1 VLRKEFLMFLFTVI
15 TIFPEMFPGPLLS
28 GVSGK
33 QLGKLFEVKVVN
45 IRDFADDKRHTVDDV
60 PYGGG
65 AGMVMKPDV
74 LHNAILHAL
83 SFYRK
88 KPYVFFT
95 SPRGRSFSQKAA
107 KNIVNDTE
115 TEGMVILCGR
125 YEGIDERLIQYW
137 KKNYGMTEIS
147 IGDYV
152 LSGGEIP
159 ALVMI
164 DACLR
169 LIPGVL
175 GNSES
180 LAEESFSMDLLEYPH
195 YTRPAVWMEEKVPQI
210 LLSGNHEEIAAWRL
224 NMAKQ
229 ITKENRPDLW
239 SKYCFVNCNDVQ

>member
-1 VLRKEFLMFLFTVI
+1 MFLFTVI
-15 TIFPEMFPGPLLS
+15 TLFPEMFPGPLVLGIS
-28 GVSGK
+28 GRR
-33 QLGKLFEVKVVN
+33 LGKLFDVKVVN
-45 IRDFADDKRHTVDDV
+45 IRDFADDKRQTVDDA

-83 SFYRK
+83 SFYRR

-95 SPRGRSFSQKAA
+95 SPRGKQFSQKTA
-107 KNIVNDTE
+107 KNIVNDIE
-115 TEGMVILCGR
+115 TEGIVILCGR

-137 KKNYGMTEIS
+137 KKNYDMMEIS

-169 LIPGVL
+169 LLPGVL

-180 LAEESFSMDLLEYPH
+180 IVEESFSTDLLEYPH
-195 YTRPAVWMEEKVPQI
+195 YTRPAVWLGQEVPNV
-210 LLSGNHEEIAAWRL
+210 LLSGDHQKIAAWRL
-224 NMAKQ
+224 SMAKQ
-229 ITKENRPDLW
+229 ITKESRPDLW
-239 SKYCFVNCNDVQ
+239 SKYCFINCEDV